1 MRTILLLLMALF
13 ANVAFAGSKGVLEN
27 PQPND
32 YASGIYLFSGWV
44 CDAETVQIGLDG
56 AYLLDVP
63 YGSKRL
69 DTEGACGDSNNGFGL
84 LWNMALLP
92 PGAHEAVL
100 YADGQVIA
108 QHVFNTAT
116 LSSGEFARDLE
127 GCAISEGF
135 PTSDKD
141 TVVKW
146 TTSSQ
151 GFQITE
157 ERARFL
163 ANNANGVWLADFSWS
178 ASIWTYRTDC
188 GATSLFLHTNIENNS
203 GETQTLRMT
212 GPVGE
217 EETILQST
225 ANDITQREATLVFKS
240 DTELQI
246 DITSCERIGFACDY
260 TPVGTRVIL
269 RKVANIMDTESP
281 SAR

>member
-1 MRTILLLLMALF
+1 
-13 ANVAFAGSKGVLEN
+13 
-27 PQPND
+27 
-32 YASGIYLFSGWV
+32 
-44 CDAETVQIGLDG
+44 LDG
-56 AYLLDVP
+56 AQLLDVP
-63 YGSKRL
+63 YGTKRL
-69 DTEGACGDSNNGFGL
+69 DTQAACGDSNNGFGL

-100 YADGQVIA
+100 YADGQIIA

-116 LSSGEFARDLE
+116 LSSDEFARDPE

-141 TVVKW
+141 TVLKW

-163 ANNANGVWLADFSWS
+163 ANNANGIWLADFSWS

-188 GATSLFLHTNIENNS
+188 GATSLFLYTNIENS
-203 GETQTLRMT
+203 LGETQILRMN

-217 EETILQST
+217 EETLLQST

-246 DITSCERIGFACDY
+246 DITSCEPVGFACDY

-269 RKVANIMDTESP
+269 RKVANIMDTELP
-281 SAR
+281 LAP